1 MVKDILLYIKIN
13 YCSDN
18 LLLLL
23 LSPLSM
29 LPKHSRMTREYYV
42 ACLRRA
48 SAYDVVHGTEGVDVT
63 LTHTLYTH
71 ILDIDRCY
79 PILTTSKRR
88 INKIDIHIASRPF
101 SYYYLRTWRKI
112 LK

>member
-1 MVKDILLYIKIN
+1 
-13 YCSDN
+13 
-18 LLLLL
+18 
-23 LSPLSM
+23 
-29 LPKHSRMTREYYV
+29 MTREYYV
-42 ACLRRA
+42 ACLRRV

-79 PILTTSKRR
+79 TILTTSKRR
-88 INKIDIHIASRPF
+88 IIKIDIHIVFVRFHTITCVPGE
-101 SYYYLRTWRKI
+101 KI

>member
-1 MVKDILLYIKIN
+1 MVKDILLFFQLITVPITYYYY
-13 YCSDN
+13 YC
-18 LLLLL
+18 LLI
-23 LSPLSM
+23 M

-48 SAYDVVHGTEGVDVT
+48 SAYDVVHGTEGIDVT